1 MAPFFALKYAPP
13 AMTKTTPKGNY
24 ANAAPKEM
32 AYGSIVVVSSVA
44 STYGGCWGPCF
55 TMSSHAALGVVK
67 AGVATLKGEPRLKI
81 IVSDKDHSYRYRYW
95 SPDQLHLARTD

>member
-44 STYGGCWGPCF
+44 STYGG
-55 TMSSHAALGVVK
+55 
-67 AGVATLKGEPRLKI
+67 E
-81 IVSDKDHSYRYRYW
+81 
-95 SPDQLHLARTD
+95 